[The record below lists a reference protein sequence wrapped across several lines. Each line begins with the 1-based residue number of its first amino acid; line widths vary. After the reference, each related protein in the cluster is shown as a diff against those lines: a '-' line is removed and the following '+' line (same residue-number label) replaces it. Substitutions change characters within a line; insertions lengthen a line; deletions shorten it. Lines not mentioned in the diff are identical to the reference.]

1 MNEGDQEERPAIVP
15 EMDKPVGEDLWQ
27 RHKAQPGIWS
37 ERMLLALETGN
48 KGNKWHSLID
58 KIYAERTLGMAWE
71 KVRSNAGASGVD
83 GITVER
89 FAEDSQ
95 QGLLALR
102 EQLQAGA
109 YQPNSVKRV
118 WIPKPG
124 STEKRPLGVPV
135 VKDRVVQAATKLVI
149 EPIYE
154 RQFAPQSYGFRPGRS
169 CQDALRRV
177 DELLKNG
184 YNQIVDIDIKGY
196 FDAIPH
202 DLLMEKVKESI
213 ADGPVIR
220 LIEGFLKA
228 GIMEERQIE
237 HTEQGTPQGGVI
249 SPLLANIYLN
259 ELDWLMKNH
268 GIEMIRYADDM
279 VVLCRETDKAQQ
291 ALEMIKDWM
300 ATARL
305 KLHPE
310 KTRLVDMGKHGS
322 HFDFLGYRFWK
333 KRDGRIRRYI
343 RPKSKQKLKEKLR
356 TVTRRNNAHGM
367 EVIIQKVNKTLE
379 SWYGYFK
386 HASAEALQETDG
398 WIRGR
403 LRAILRKRRKSKG
416 VANWRDNKLYK
427 NCYFTEL
434 GLFCLKI
441 AQDAEINSLQQGAKC

>member
-1 MNEGDQEERPAIVP
+1 MNEENQEERPARVP
-15 EMDKPVGEDLWQ
+15 AMDKPDGEDLWQ

-71 KVRSNAGASGVD
+71 KVQSNAGACGVD

-89 FAEDSQ
+89 FAQDSQ

-109 YQPNSVKRV
+109 YQPKPVKRV

-124 STEKRPLGVPV
+124 STEKRPLGIPA
-135 VKDRVVQAATKLVI
+135 VKDRVVQAATRLVI

-177 DELLKNG
+177 DELLKKG

-228 GIMEERQIE
+228 GVMEEGEIDQAE
-237 HTEQGTPQGGVI
+237 DGTPQGGVI

-259 ELDWLMKNH
+259 SLDWLMKNH
-268 GIEMIRYADDM
+268 GIEMIRYADDSAP
-279 VVLCRETDKAQQ
+279 R
-291 ALEMIKDWM
+291 
-300 ATARL
+300 
-305 KLHPE
+305 
-310 KTRLVDMGKHGS
+310 
-322 HFDFLGYRFWK
+322 
-333 KRDGRIRRYI
+333 
-343 RPKSKQKLKEKLR
+343 
-356 TVTRRNNAHGM
+356 AH
-367 EVIIQKVNKTLE
+367 
-379 SWYGYFK
+379 
-386 HASAEALQETDG
+386 D
-398 WIRGR
+398 
-403 LRAILRKRRKSKG
+403 
-416 VANWRDNKLYK
+416 
-427 NCYFTEL
+427 EL
-434 GLFCLKI
+434 M
-441 AQDAEINSLQQGAKC
+441 NSSCA